1 MKTNLTILL
10 YYKILYTLIYLPM
23 KYLKID
29 NLFRAIFF
37 IFYLLSSTLLIL
49 WVLSSLN
56 IVGIS
61 SETVN
66 YLDELDFPV
75 ELIEHSKDKED
86 KILNNSIFSKFLNL
100 FNHSYPGSFEYPA
113 GTKLQ
118 QAIPN
123 ELKNSNFIG
132 NNSHFYLNEYPYPK
146 DMDQQ
151 ATKQVSINV
160 SDKYLYQMAIHKKV
174 VLHIETLSEVL
185 NDLKS
190 INENI
195 TSNIK
200 NI

>member
-23 KYLKID
+23 KYLKTDI
-29 NLFRAIFF
+29 LFRAIFF
-37 IFYLLSSTLLIL
+37 IFYLLSLTLLIL

-56 IVGIS
+56 IVGVS

-75 ELIEHSKDKED
+75 ELIEHNEDKED

-100 FNHSYPGSFEYPA
+100 FNHSFPGSFDA
-113 GTKLQ
+113 

-123 ELKNSNFIG
+123 ELKNSSFIG
-132 NNSHFYLNEYPYPK
+132 NNSHFYLNEP
-146 DMDQQ
+146 
-151 ATKQVSINV
+151 KQVSINV
-160 SDKYLYQMAIHKKV
+160 SDKYLYQMAIHNKKV
-174 VLHIETLSEVL
+174 VLYIETLSEVL

>member
-23 KYLKID
+23 KYLKTD

-37 IFYLLSSTLLIL
+37 IFYLLSLTLLIL

-56 IVGIS
+56 IVGVS

-75 ELIEHSKDKED
+75 ELIEHNKDKED
-86 KILNNSIFSKFLNL
+86 KILNNSIFKKFLNL
-100 FNHSYPGSFEYPA
+100 FSHTYQGGFD
-113 GTKLQ
+113 T

-123 ELKNSNFIG
+123 ELKNSNFID
-132 NNSHFYLNEYPYPK
+132 NNSYCYIN
-146 DMDQQ
+146 DAQ
-151 ATKQVSINV
+151 ATKQISLNV
-160 SDKYLYQMAIHKKV
+160 KDKYFYQLAIHNTKV
-174 VLHIETLSEVL
+174 VLYIETLSEVL

-195 TSNIK
+195 SSNIK